1 MNLDT
6 KALIGFFKEIEAS
19 RDRQKAETEFQRD
32 VFKRAKEKHFDA
44 KAMRIVLQRRAM
56 ETSKRDE
63 QDYNVDC
70 YERALEGKKAAIEAL
85 EQGATIREAA
95 EAGGISTGSAA
106 ALAKGVQES
115 SFVNTVEQGDR
126 QSPLRDG
133 EASADIT
140 TASALPSPPSAG
152 VHTQFYGGAPV
163 ATSTVGPAV
172 TTIPTV
178 LEIDL
183 YDPEG
188 DGIAIPSFL
197 RRTA

>member
-19 RDRQKAETEFQRD
+19 RERQKGETELQRD

-115 SFVNTVEQGDR
+115 SFVNTEKAAPLASIALCHPQPVSNEQGGERTGTPSEEQGDR
-126 QSPLRDG
+126 QSPLRSFKPFDA
-133 EASADIT
+133 ED
-140 TASALPSPPSAG
+140 
-152 VHTQFYGGAPV
+152 
-163 ATSTVGPAV
+163 
-172 TTIPTV
+172 
-178 LEIDL
+178 DL
-183 YDPEG
+183 
-188 DGIAIPSFL
+188 AIPAHL
-197 RRTA
+197 HRVRA

>member
-19 RDRQKAETEFQRD
+19 RERQKAETELQRD

-85 EQGATIREAA
+85 EQGATVREAA
-95 EAGGISTGSAA
+95 EAGGISRGAA
-106 ALAKGVQES
+106 GNLAKVVQKS
-115 SFVNTVEQGDR
+115 SFVDAETPD
-126 QSPLRDG
+126 
-133 EASADIT
+133 A
-140 TASALPSPPSAG
+140 
-152 VHTQFYGGAPV
+152 
-163 ATSTVGPAV
+163 GPASGGTGTAV
-172 TTIPTV
+172 TSSPAPAAAT
-178 LEIDL
+178 LSSRDAFAHLDELMAAEDDL
-183 YDPEG
+183 
-188 DGIAIPSFL
+188 AIPPHL
-197 RRTA
+197 KRERVA

>member
-85 EQGATIREAA
+85 EQGATVREAA
-95 EAGGISTGSAA
+95 AAGGISTGSAA

-115 SFVNTVEQGDR
+115 SFVNTVEGGVAN
-126 QSPLRDG
+126 SVRD
-133 EASADIT
+133 
-140 TASALPSPPSAG
+140 
-152 VHTQFYGGAPV
+152 GGAPV
-163 ATSTVGPAV
+163 ETSTAGLAV
-172 TTIPTV
+172 TTGSTV
-178 LEIDL
+178 TLDPSVPHTLTDDL
-183 YDPEG
+183 
-188 DGIAIPSFL
+188 AIPAFL